1 MPRTTVAVLAVAG
14 LISLAIALRALLA
27 PQALATGLGLDILDL
42 SGMNEVRA
50 QYGGFYLAVAITCLL
65 GAFGFMSR
73 PAALVVL
80 ATTFGGILLG
90 RVISAVIDGGI
101 GNYSQIIQTL
111 YLVDLVGFLAAVT
124 MLKFGTET
132 RV

>member
-27 PQALATGLGLDILDL
+27 PQALATGLGLGILDL

-50 QYGGFYLAVAITCLL
+50 QYGGFYLTVAITCLL

>member
-80 ATTFGGILLG
+80 ATTFSGILLG
-90 RVISAVIDGGI
+90 RVISAVIDCGI

-111 YLVDLVGFLAAVT
+111 YLVDLVGVIAAVT
-124 MLKFGTET
+124 MLKTGSET